1 MKRLLFFIEKEFVQ
15 VMRDKRTRFIV
26 FAAPII
32 QLIVFGYVIS
42 TDVRNVKTG
51 VLDYCNKSISRDF
64 IYSLTSSSFFK
75 IVKIYKDLYD
85 MEKDFK
91 NGRIDFGII
100 IKENFN
106 KEIRKKRN
114 FEVFA
119 LFDGSR
125 AWSTQII
132 LGYFTNFL
140 YQKLRKNEV
149 EPKIIILYNPEGKSS
164 NYMVEAVIAM
174 VLLITSMIL
183 TSISVAREKEME
195 TIELL
200 SISPISHIEFVL
212 GKILPYTFLGLI
224 NVTIVFIFSLIIFKL
239 PFRGNLILLY
249 FGTFLFLLLIL
260 GIGLLSS
267 IISETQAQAMM
278 QAVFFV
284 LPMLVLS
291 GFFYPIES
299 MPLIFRIIAYL
310 NPLTHFLIILRSI
323 FLKGSGFF
331 ELKINF
337 LVMGTLSIL
346 IFTYA
351 FIKSKSLLLGK

>member
-1 MKRLLFFIEKEFVQ
+1 MKRLLFFIEKEFIQ
-15 VMRDKRTRFIV
+15 VIRDKRTRFIV
-26 FAAPII
+26 FAAPVI

-51 VLDYCNKSISRDF
+51 VIDYCGKSISRDF
-64 IYSLTSSSFFK
+64 IYSLSSSSFFK
-75 IVKIYKDLYD
+75 IVKIYNDPYD

-91 NGRIDFGII
+91 NGKIDFGII
-100 IKENFN
+100 IREDFN
-106 KEIRKKRN
+106 KKLRRGENLKI
-114 FEVFA
+114 FA

-132 LGYFTNFL
+132 LGYFTNYI
-140 YQKLRKNEV
+140 YQKLKVSER

-212 GKILPYTFLGLI
+212 GKTLPYTILGLI
-224 NVTIVFIFSLIIFKL
+224 NVTIVIIFSILIFKL

-249 FGTFLFLLLIL
+249 SGTIIFLLLVL

-267 IISETQAQAMM
+267 ILSDTQAQAMM
-278 QAVFFV
+278 QALFFV

-299 MPLIFRIIAYL
+299 MPIIFRIIAYL

-323 FLKGSGFF
+323 FLKGSGLF
-331 ELKINF
+331 ELQNNF
-337 LVMGTLSIL
+337 FVMGSMSIL

-351 FIKSKSLLLGK
+351 FIKSKRLLLGK